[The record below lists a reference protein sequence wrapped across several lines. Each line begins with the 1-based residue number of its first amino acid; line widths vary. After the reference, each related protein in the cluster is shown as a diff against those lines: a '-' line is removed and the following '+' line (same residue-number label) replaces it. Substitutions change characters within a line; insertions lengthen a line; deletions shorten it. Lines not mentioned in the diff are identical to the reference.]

1 MVGYSHSGQ
10 RSMDSGATSLHRDDG
25 VEDSD
30 GGLEGLEILVLVR
43 EDTEMVVVHPQTN
56 ARVDV
61 LLRGLEPR
69 IPLSL
74 SHRSVSERT
83 EEIREG
89 APA

>member
-1 MVGYSHSGQ
+1 
-10 RSMDSGATSLHRDDG
+10 MDGSAANLDRDDG
-25 VEDSD
+25 VEDTD
-30 GGLEGLEILVLVR
+30 GDLERLEILVLVR
-43 EDTEMVVVHPQTN
+43 EHAEVVVVHPEADT
-56 ARVDV
+56 RVNV
-61 LLRGLEPR
+61 LLRWLEPR

>member
-10 RSMDSGATSLHRDDG
+10 RSMDSGAASLHRDDG

-69 IPLSL
+69 IPLCL
-74 SHRSVSERT
+74 
-83 EEIREG
+83 RECRG
-89 APA
+89 Q